1 MKDTLQNIP
10 RWALILIV
18 SILSLGAKYGVD
30 AHLKEDYQQSADIRA
45 LAVAV
50 SGLVEATENLKTV
63 TENNRA
69 EHRWLHS
76 E

>member
-1 MKDTLQNIP
+1 MKAIQDIP

-18 SILSLGAKYGVD
+18 SVLSLGAKYGVD
-30 AHLKEDYQQSADIRA
+30 SHLEEDQQQSADIKA
-45 LAVAV
+45 LTVIV